1 MASSFSSER
10 LIYRGLEGTPRDKA
24 FILSILSDR
33 TSSENTTNYLVKPAS
48 SADVD
53 SFMRGFRE
61 AFLGVLVCTPNPS
74 APQTPNIIGYVN
86 LQHTHPHHRSCTM
99 SIRIRPEAQGR
110 GYGLLTPELYHRRD
124 GAPKYLL
131 WAATMDRPETLE
143 RARSLGHHGADYT
156 AARFTRPDSLK
167 LLIDA
172 GYDVNLK
179 SFDCG
184 YTPLYEG

>member
-1 MASSFSSER
+1 MR
-10 LIYRGLEGTPRDKA
+10 LLDLPRELLLV
-24 FILSILSDR
+24 IGRELHSQSDLATFLR
-33 TSSENTTNYLVKPAS
+33 AKRYLYS
-48 SADVD
+48 
-53 SFMRGFRE
+53 
-61 AFLGVLVCTPNPS
+61 
-74 APQTPNIIGYVN
+74 
-86 LQHTHPHHRSCTM
+86 
-99 SIRIRPEAQGR
+99 
-110 GYGLLTPELYHRRD
+110 LLTPELYHRRD

-131 WAATMDRPETLE
+131 WAATIDRPETLE